1 MGKTNSW
8 LITGAATTFLSL
20 AGTAALA
27 HHGWTWA
34 EDEQTEM
41 TGTLREI
48 YVGPP
53 HPRLQIDTEDDG
65 QWRVDLGN
73 PNQTDRAGF
82 TEDSASA
89 GDAIVVRGHRSRN
102 DSEKLIKAVRI
113 SVEGEEYTF
122 YPDRVQED

>member
-1 MGKTNSW
+1 MGKINSW
-8 LITGAATTFLSL
+8 LIQVTATTLLSL
-20 AGTAALA
+20 SGMAALA
-27 HHGWTWA
+27 HHGWSWA

-41 TGTLREI
+41 TGTVREI

-53 HPRLQIDTEDDG
+53 HPRLQIDTDDDG

-82 TEDSASA
+82 TANSASE
-89 GDAIVVRGHRSRN
+89 GDTIVVRGHRSQ
-102 DSEKLIKAVRI
+102 DGSEKLIKAVRI
-113 SVEGEEYTF
+113 TVEGKEYTF

>member
-8 LITGAATTFLSL
+8 LAMGAAAAILSL
-20 AGTAALA
+20 TGMAALA

-41 TGTLREI
+41 TGTLQEI

-73 PNQTDRAGF
+73 PRQTDRAGF
-82 TEDSASA
+82 TQDSASE
-89 GDAIVVRGHRSRN
+89 GDTIVVRGHRSRD
-102 DSEKLIKAVRI
+102 DSEKLIKAVRVT
-113 SVEGEEYTF
+113 VEGKEYTF